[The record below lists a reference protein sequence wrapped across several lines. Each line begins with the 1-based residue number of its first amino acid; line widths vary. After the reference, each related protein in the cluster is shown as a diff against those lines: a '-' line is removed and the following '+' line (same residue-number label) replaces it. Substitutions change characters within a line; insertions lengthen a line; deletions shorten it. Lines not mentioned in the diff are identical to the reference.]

1 MEKNSLYKKR
11 QVQPG
16 ESELIACGNFVMGIR
31 RENEGWWVKIFEEIT
46 DPKEVNADEIST
58 GEYYHSG
65 KSNTFLIAPAL
76 QHKPLVFKGNRIII
90 APGQR
95 MNFFIKIP
103 LIFQLYFSKI
113 QPENLLKEIPSQ
125 RLSDTWFG
133 EPDNGVAAQSLG
145 SEYFLS
151 LSECGDSEFEAIC
164 PLNIFN
170 NWDQPL
176 ELQRLIIKT
185 EFLSLYKNA
194 GRIVTSV
201 VKLEYKGSDLVSGV
215 RYGVSKQY
223 HGENPETVAKARNED
238 HKSLLK
244 TNFHFIRNIY
254 NRFE

>member
-11 QVQPG
+11 QLQPG
-16 ESELIACGNFVMGIR
+16 ESELISCGNFVLGIR
-31 RENEGWWVKIFEEIT
+31 RENEGWFVKPFDDIT
-46 DPKEVNADEIST
+46 DPEQADAEEISS
-58 GEYYHSG
+58 GEYFHSG

-76 QHKPLVFKGNRIII
+76 QNKPLVFKGNRIII

-95 MNFFIKIP
+95 LNFFVKIP
-103 LIFQLYFSKI
+103 LVFQLYFSKI
-113 QPENLLKEIPSQ
+113 QPENLLKEIPYR

-145 SEYFLS
+145 NEYFLS
-151 LSECGDSEFEAIC
+151 FAEGGSSEFEAIC

-170 NWDQPL
+170 NWNQAL

-185 EFLSLYKNA
+185 EYLSLFRNA
-194 GRIVTSV
+194 ETIVTNV
-201 VKLEYKGSDLVSGV
+201 VKLEYKGSDLISGV
-215 RYGVSKQY
+215 HYGTAKQY
-223 HGENPETVAKARNED
+223 HGENPEIVAKARNTD